1 MAKVVGVIKLKG
13 TIDDLNFYNDQEGNN
28 IARAKGGGI
37 SSKQFYENPIFQRIR
52 DHGKEF
58 GHAAVMS
65 RTFRMLV
72 RVLNEKAKDLTYAG
86 RSNQLLLEIIKED
99 TLHENGERTLVQGI
113 QEEDVASYLLGF
125 EGNKHRPLGKVL
137 LVPWLWNES
146 VGQVEVAG
154 FHPLQDLDWP
164 AEATHVELCVGRTNW
179 DFESTIFD
187 TQYSPLLCLEKTSP
201 LLDLHLAV
209 EEAKGAGRSLL
220 YFYIGFLKQ
229 QRKTIKPLKRIHNT
243 VSLCKVF
250 D

>member
-1 MAKVVGVIKLKG
+1 MAKVIGKIKLKG
-13 TIDDLNFYNDQEGNN
+13 TLDDLVFYEAQNGDN
-28 IARAKGGGI
+28 IVRTKGGSI
-37 SSKQFYENPIFQRIR
+37 TSEEFYSNPIFQRIR

-58 GHAAVMS
+58 GHAAIMS

-99 TLHENGERTLVQGI
+99 TLHENGQRTLVQGI
-113 QEEDVASYLLGF
+113 QEEEVASYLLGF

-137 LVPWLWNES
+137 LVPWQWNEML
-146 VGQVEVAG
+146 GQLEVAS
-154 FHPLQDLDWP
+154 FNPMQDLDWP
-164 AEATHVELCVGRTNW
+164 AEATHVEFCVGRTNW
-179 DFESTIFD
+179 DFESTTFV
-187 TQYSPLLCLEKTSP
+187 THYSELVRLEKTSP
-201 LLDLHLAV
+201 VVDLHLAV
-209 EEAKGAGRSLL
+209 EEAKGAGRSFL